1 MKDRADRLHVVVDMA
16 KQKEDESATRLEI
29 KRQALN
35 DEQQRLGDLK
45 EYYAEYD
52 LSFKQANKVMRAED
66 FAAKRNFLH
75 QLSLSCELQDSQV
88 ELMQQEFDAA
98 INEWRLFHLKVE
110 RLQGYVA
117 KLKKEGLALLDKQEQ
132 KSVDEWVSQRYFRK

>member
-1 MKDRADRLHVVVDMA
+1 MKRRADRLRVVVDMA
-16 KQKEDESATRLEI
+16 KQKEDESAALLDK

-45 EYYAEYD
+45 EYYTEYD
-52 LSFKQANKVMRAED
+52 LKFKQANTVIRAEE

-75 QLSLSCELQDSQV
+75 QLALSCELQGSQV
-88 ELMQQEFDAA
+88 TLMQQEFDAA
-98 INEWRLFHLKVE
+98 INEWRLCHLKHE

-117 KLKKEGLALLDKQEQ
+117 QLEKEELALLDKQEQ
-132 KSVDEWVSQRYFRK
+132 KRVDEWVSQSYFRK

>member
-1 MKDRADRLHVVVDMA
+1 MKGRADRLHVVVDMA
-16 KQKEDESATRLEI
+16 KQTEDESAARLDK

-35 DEQQRLGDLK
+35 DEQQRFGDLK

-52 LSFKQANKVMRAED
+52 VSFKKASNVMRAED

-75 QLSLSCELQDSQV
+75 QLALSCELQGSQV

-98 INEWRLFHLKVE
+98 INEWRLCHLKYE

-117 KLKKEGLALLDKQEQ
+117 QLEKEELARIDKQEQ
-132 KSVDEWVSQRYFRK
+132 KSVDEWVSQVYFRK